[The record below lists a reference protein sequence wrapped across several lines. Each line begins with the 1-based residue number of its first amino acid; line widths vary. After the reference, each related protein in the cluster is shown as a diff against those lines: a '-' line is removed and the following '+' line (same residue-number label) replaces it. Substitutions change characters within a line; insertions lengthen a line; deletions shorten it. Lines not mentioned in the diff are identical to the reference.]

1 MRFIYRNASVR
12 DIIIILRYNRF
23 VCIRQAFRRS
33 REYKGRSRESIT
45 QGCNEKLDL
54 EFFLW
59 LIFKQYSKARKEKF
73 REIQAKYPDK
83 TYVFRSRKELNAF
96 LNEL

>member
-1 MRFIYRNASVR
+1 M
-12 DIIIILRYNRF
+12 
-23 VCIRQAFRRS
+23 RQAFRRK

-45 QGCNEKLDL
+45 KGCNEKLDL

-59 LIFKQYSKARKEKF
+59 LVYKQYSTARKEKF
-73 REIQAKYPDK
+73 RAIQAKYPDK
-83 TYVFRSRKELNAF
+83 THVFRSRKELNAF